1 MFEYPLVKKVSVV
14 IPVYNEQDSLP
25 ELIRR
30 TDAACA
36 TLNRDY
42 EILLVDDGSS
52 DDSAR
57 MLVEAAEAPESH
69 IVAVLLNRNYGQ
81 HSAIMAGFSH
91 VTGDLIITLDAD
103 LQNPPEEI
111 PKLIE
116 QVKAGHDVV
125 GTIRA
130 RRQDTMF
137 RKTVSRMVNGMVR
150 WVSKAEMH
158 DYGCMLRAYRREII
172 QALLACHETTRFI
185 PLLANSFA
193 ANPVEIEV
201 AHAERSSGDSKYSF
215 FKLVNLYLDLLTCM
229 STLPLRLA
237 SIVGAVMSLVG
248 VLSAVILIGGRL
260 ILGSAWAVDGTFTVF
275 ALVFVLLGGIYLAL
289 GIMGEYLAR
298 IYNDVRARP
307 AYCIHKIVGGSN
319 EAAADNMKNT
329 GNPQ

>member
-1 MFEYPLVKKVSVV
+1 MYVSMV
-14 IPVYNEQDSLP
+14 IPVFNEEKCLD
-25 ELIRR
+25 ELISRCLTVGR
-30 TDAACA
+30 GI
-36 TLNRDY
+36 
-42 EILLVDDGSS
+42 EGGFELVLADDGSRDRS
-52 DDSAR
+52 RAII
-57 MLVEAAEAPESH
+57 ETWAASNPE
-69 IVAVLLNRNYGQ
+69 IVGVFLNRNYGQ
-81 HSAIMAGFSH
+81 HAAVMAGFAQAKGE
-91 VTGDLIITLDAD
+91 VIVTLDAD

-111 PKLIE
+111 PKLLE
-116 QVKAGHDVV
+116 QVRAGHDVV

-130 RRQDTMF
+130 RRQDTLF

-150 WVSKAEMH
+150 WVTKAEMH
-158 DYGCMLRAYRREII
+158 DYGCMLRAYKREII

-229 STLPLRLA
+229 STLPLRLT
-237 SIVGAVMSLVG
+237 SIVGAIMSLVG
-248 VLSAVILIGGRL
+248 ILSAVVLIGGRV
-260 ILGSAWAVDGTFTVF
+260 IFGSAWAVDGTFTVF
-275 ALVFVLLGGIYLAL
+275 ALVFILLGGLYLGL

-307 AYCIHKIVGGSN
+307 AYCIHKIVGG
-319 EAAADNMKNT
+319 ATPTTGDNTTKT

>member
-1 MFEYPLVKKVSVV
+1 MYVSMV
-14 IPVYNEQDSLP
+14 IPVFNEEKCLD
-25 ELIRR
+25 ELISRCLTVGR
-30 TDAACA
+30 GI
-36 TLNRDY
+36 
-42 EILLVDDGSS
+42 EGGFELVLADDGSRDRS
-52 DDSAR
+52 R
-57 MLVEAAEAPESH
+57 TIIETWAADNPE
-69 IVAVLLNRNYGQ
+69 IVGVFLNRNYGQ
-81 HSAIMAGFSH
+81 HAAVMAGFAQAKGE
-91 VTGDLIITLDAD
+91 VIVTLDAD